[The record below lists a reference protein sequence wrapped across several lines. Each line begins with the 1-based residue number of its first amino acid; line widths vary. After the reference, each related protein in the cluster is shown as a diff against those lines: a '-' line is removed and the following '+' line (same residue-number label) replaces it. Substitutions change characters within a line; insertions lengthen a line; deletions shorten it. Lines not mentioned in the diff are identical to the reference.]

1 MQIKEY
7 SVGEVWIFSGT
18 THSPSFCKTLWW
30 RLTFTDFMPT
40 TFKIDNKEL
49 KNTMEGECNPTG
61 NNENSGI
68 IRFQHSKKPKYHQPW
83 KKVLYKKIKDF
94 SIIPLQ
100 WAYTMKWGQVTFT
113 WQDEKEP
120 RISSF
125 LRTVNVLIWAFLC
138 AILCKLTGWT
148 RYDGFI
154 FGIPG
159 RFVSSEPFDE
169 EDNSLNPTPWP
180 AILNF

>member
-1 MQIKEY
+1 MIKFYRVFVTEFVFTSFFKVLKLLWISEGGKKSPFKNSGNSWGEGGHQRPLEHKILGGWGVQIKEY
-7 SVGEVWIFSGT
+7 SVGQVWIFSGT

-83 KKVLYKKIKDF
+83 KKVLYKKIKDS

-113 WQDEKEP
+113 WQDE
-120 RISSF
+120 
-125 LRTVNVLIWAFLC
+125 
-138 AILCKLTGWT
+138 
-148 RYDGFI
+148 
-154 FGIPG
+154 
-159 RFVSSEPFDE
+159 
-169 EDNSLNPTPWP
+169 
-180 AILNF
+180 